1 MLQNSSI
8 TPSHPHHSLHFT
20 FVNKSR
26 NPSRQLS
33 LIPPK
38 KQGGSEEISKKMRN
52 FVGSFGC
59 IDKLK
64 YALRRSFEPQ
74 KQRFTLVFSVPGAN
88 ILNKVKN
95 KQNEA

>member
-1 MLQNSSI
+1 
-8 TPSHPHHSLHFT
+8 
-20 FVNKSR
+20 
-26 NPSRQLS
+26 
-33 LIPPK
+33 
-38 KQGGSEEISKKMRN
+38 MRN

-64 YALRRSFEPQ
+64 YALRRSFELQ

>member
-1 MLQNSSI
+1 MPTLLLNSYKSF
-8 TPSHPHHSLHFT
+8 TPTLPH
-20 FVNKSR
+20 
-26 NPSRQLS
+26 
-33 LIPPK
+33 PPK

-52 FVGSFGC
+52 FVGAFDC